1 VELANPG
8 SSGKWSLQA
17 GRYVLH
23 MVGRLKFIRMEEKVS
38 TFLLYRQD
46 YLNIK
51 LNVSKDGKV
60 NNNKQ

>member
-1 VELANPG
+1 
-8 SSGKWSLQA
+8 
-17 GRYVLH
+17 